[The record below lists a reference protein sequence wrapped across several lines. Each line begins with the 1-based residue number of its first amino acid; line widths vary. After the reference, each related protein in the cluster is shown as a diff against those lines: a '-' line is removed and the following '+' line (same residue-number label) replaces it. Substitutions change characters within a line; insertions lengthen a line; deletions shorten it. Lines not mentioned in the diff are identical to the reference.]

1 MIAGR
6 RSQNVP
12 NNPSI
17 LVLNL
22 FGPFR
27 AALGEAD
34 LPAFRTDKV
43 RALLAYL
50 AVEADMP
57 HRRES
62 LAGLLWPEMPD
73 AAALSNLR
81 KTLHR
86 LREPLGALAGPL
98 LAADRP
104 TVQLHSAAVHSDVG
118 EFRQLLAE
126 SASHPHTTLYDCDE
140 CLARLARA
148 AELYAGEFLAGLSLP
163 DAPAFEEWLVVQRE
177 SLRLQTLT
185 ALGELAD
192 AYAQRGEHGAAVDY
206 ATRQLAL
213 EPWHEAAHRQLM
225 RALAAR
231 GQRAEALAQLD
242 ACRRVLAEALG
253 VEPSAETLA
262 LAEQIRAGPPSAA
275 RLHGFP
281 APPTHFIG
289 REAEVEAITRQVC
302 DEPECRLLTLVGPG
316 GIGKTRLAQ
325 QAAAAALR
333 AFPHGLYFV
342 PLAVIGQPA
351 NIVAAI
357 AHALNFHFRGQAEPR
372 AQLIQHLRDRELLLV
387 MDNFEH
393 LLAGAELLAEI
404 LEAAP
409 GVRCLATSREP
420 LRLRWEWL
428 FEVPGLATPD
438 ERATDIEG
446 YSAVQLFVQAA
457 RQRQPRFR
465 LDSANRAH
473 VARVCRLVQGM
484 PLGLELA
491 AAWVRSLTPAEVVAG
506 IERNLDFLAAPMR
519 DMPERHHSLRAVFT
533 QSWDLLSE
541 DEQLI
546 FARLAVFRGGFAR
559 AAAERIAG
567 ASLPALA
574 ALVDKSLIRLTPT
587 GRYESHEVLR
597 QFALEQLHRS
607 APEAEQTTERH
618 AAYFAEFMQQ
628 REPQLKS
635 SRQKE
640 ALAELGAEI
649 GNIRAAW
656 HYAVERGGAERVAA
670 ALECLHLFCEMRG
683 WFQEGAE
690 LFGYGVAAWEA
701 AGRGDEPVAAR
712 MRARRGRFL
721 HRLGLHEAGRGLLQ
735 LSLRQFR
742 AASIGDETAL
752 ALLSLGSIAQVMG
765 DADDAQACLQ
775 ESLAI
780 SRARGD
786 EWGIVRA
793 LISLGDKAIDRREY
807 AEARGYLEESLQRC
821 RAIGDRRGLAHS
833 LDELGLAALAQGEYR
848 EAQRLFEESLAALRE
863 IEDEWGVAV
872 ALNDLG
878 LVAYRLGGDELP
890 GAARYLDDSLNIF
903 NAIGDR
909 WGMATAHYNLGRVH
923 AALGDSARARHHL
936 QHSLRFNEES
946 GDGVGCARVLVHLGS
961 LAFTEGDRAEAG
973 RLLRQ
978 SLKLNR
984 DRSAPV
990 ALQALAGMAQWL
1002 AESEPARAASLAT
1015 YIQNQPEATPDTQR
1029 QVQQLLSQ
1037 LGPQLMASSQIAAR
1051 PLAEVVDEFAN
1062 APLTPQLPA

>member
-1 MIAGR
+1 MTEGR
-6 RSQNVP
+6 SKIVP
-12 NNPSI
+12 NAMS
-17 LVLNL
+17 LLELTL

-50 AVEADMP
+50 AVEADAP

-62 LAGLLWPEMPD
+62 LAALLWPEMPD
-73 AAALSNLR
+73 ADALNNLR

-86 LREPLGALAGPL
+86 LREPLGAMAGSL
-98 LAADRP
+98 LTADRP
-104 TVQLHSAAVHSDVG
+104 TVLLHSAAVHSDAG
-118 EFRQLLAE
+118 EFRRLLAE
-126 SASHPHTTLYDCDE
+126 SAAHPHPALHECDDCIV
-140 CLARLARA
+140 RLARA
-148 AELYAGEFLAGLSLP
+148 TELYAGEFLAGLSLP

-192 AYAQRGEHGAAVDY
+192 VHAQRGEHDSAVAF

-231 GQRAEALAQLD
+231 GQRAEALAQLE

-262 LAEQIRAGPPSAA
+262 LAEQIRAGPPSSA

-289 REAEVEAITRQVC
+289 REREVEAVARQLC

-325 QAAAAALR
+325 QAAAASLR
-333 AFPHGLYFV
+333 AFPHGVYFV
-342 PLAVIGQPA
+342 PLAPVGQPA
-351 NIVAAI
+351 AI
-357 AHALNFHFRGQAEPR
+357 TAGLAHALNFHFRGQAEPR
-372 AQLIQHLRDRELLLV
+372 AQLIQHLRERELLLV

-393 LLAGAELLAEI
+393 VLAGAELLAEI
-404 LEAAP
+404 LQAAP
-409 GVRCLATSREP
+409 GVRCLVTSREP

-428 FEVPGLATPD
+428 FEVPGLATPED
-438 ERATDIEG
+438 VRAAEIES

-465 LDSANRAH
+465 LDAANRAH

-491 AAWVRSLTPAEVVAG
+491 AAWVRSLTLAEIVAG

-533 QSWDLLSE
+533 QSWALLTE
-541 DEQLI
+541 AEQAI
-546 FARLAVFRGGFAR
+546 FARLAVFRGGFGR
-559 AAAERIAG
+559 EAAERIAG

-574 ALVDKSLIRLTPT
+574 GLVDKSLVRLSPT

-597 QFALEQLHRS
+597 QFALEQLQRS
-607 APEAEQTTERH
+607 APEAGQTSERH
-618 AAYFAEFMQQ
+618 AAYFADFLQQ
-628 REPQLKS
+628 REPRLKS
-635 SRQKE
+635 DQQKE
-640 ALAELGAEI
+640 TLAEVGAEI
-649 GNIRAAW
+649 ENIRAAW
-656 HYAVERGGAERVAA
+656 RNAVERAEAEDVAA
-670 ALECLHLFCEMRG
+670 CLEGLHLFCEMRG

-701 AGRGDEPVAAR
+701 AGRGDELVAAR

-721 HRLGLHEAGRGLLQ
+721 HRLGLHEAGRGLLEH
-735 LSLRQFR
+735 SLRHFR
-742 AASIGDETAL
+742 AASIKDETAL

-765 DADDAQACLQ
+765 EADEAQACLQ

-848 EAQRLFEESLAALRE
+848 EAQRIFEESLAALRE

-878 LVAYRLGGDELP
+878 LVAFRLGGEELP
-890 GAARYLDDSLNIF
+890 GAVRYLDDSLNIF
-903 NAIGDR
+903 NTIGDR

-923 AALGDSARARHHL
+923 AALGDAARARHHL
-936 QHSLRFNEES
+936 QQSLRFNEES
-946 GDGVGCARVLVHLGS
+946 GDQVGCARVLVHLS
-961 LAFTEGDRAEAG
+961 NTAFAEGDRAEAG
-973 RLLRQ
+973 RLLKQ
-978 SLKLNR
+978 SLKLCR
-984 DRSAPV
+984 DRSAAV

-1002 AESEPARAASLAT
+1002 AEAEPARAASLAA

-1037 LGPQLMASSQIAAR
+1037 LTPQLAAPSQIDSR
-1051 PLAEVVDEFAN
+1051 PLVEVVDEFAEHSDN
-1062 APLTPQLPA
+1062 EW